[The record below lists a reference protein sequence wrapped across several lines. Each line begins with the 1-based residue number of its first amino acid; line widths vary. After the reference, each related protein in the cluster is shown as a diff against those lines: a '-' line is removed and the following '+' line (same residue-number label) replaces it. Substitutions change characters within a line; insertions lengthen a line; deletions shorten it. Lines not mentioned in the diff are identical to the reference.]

1 MDGLTFLKK
10 LYIQSYP
17 MLVESCKSE
26 DWLAHTQNL
35 KGDLASSRR
44 RCIEFHYAKQSCFS
58 SSSLIV

>member
-1 MDGLTFLKK
+1 MSGLTFLKK

-35 KGDLASSRR
+35 KGDLALSKEDVLNS
-44 RCIEFHYAKQSCFS
+44 IMQHKVVFLHP
-58 SSSLIV
+58 L

>member
-1 MDGLTFLKK
+1 MFGLTFLKK

-35 KGDLASSRR
+35 KGDLAPSKEEDVLNFVS
-44 RCIEFHYAKQSCFS
+44 KQSCFS

>member
-1 MDGLTFLKK
+1 MSGLKFLKK

-35 KGDLASSRR
+35 KGDLALSKEEDVLNFVS
-44 RCIEFHYAKQSCFS
+44 KQSCFY